1 MVLMT
6 RAVEDVINSAWRV
19 CVNVRGDQPSVEGPV
34 WLFAVVLPQGGQEAT
49 FT

>member
-6 RAVEDVINSAWRV
+6 WAVEDVINRAGRV
-19 CVNVRGDQPSVEGPV
+19 CVNVWGDQPSVEGPV
-34 WLFAVVLPQGGQEAT
+34 WLFAEVLPQGGQEAT